1 MPTLRKLLTAI
12 AIIFLICFIINV
24 VLRYAVPTDQ
34 YKQLIESQ
42 VAAHTNYNLTIKG
55 DVGLSLFP
63 APQLILNDVTLQDK
77 TGNANVKAG
86 QIDVQVQWAPLVS
99 HQIVL
104 NYLNVTDTLI
114 HLSPNLAILFNGKIM
129 VNMAT
134 QTASIPNFRATLN
147 GVPLHGQ
154 ANATWVT
161 QSGITKV
168 TFSSTTHMANG
179 LITKSGECDI
189 NSNTKHL
196 SVNESVKIM
205 NVDLGPIFRAF
216 NFKQRFGGILN
227 ASAQLTTNDNNGSW
241 LSNLNGNG
249 NFTISKASFGQLD
262 LMSAVNQNLKVLNF
276 ATVTGTFNIRNG
288 TFSNNDLLMTGPLL
302 HATGAGSINL
312 PNNTINYQLSL
323 QEKLTDSFK
332 LPVTIS
338 GNLGHPNVQINLKKT
353 VNNVINTILNDHK
366 LNLKKLFQ

>member
-1 MPTLRKLLTAI
+1 MQALRKLLTAI
-12 AIIFLICFIINV
+12 AIIFLACFVINFI
-24 VLRYAVPTDQ
+24 LRYAVPTEK

-42 VAAHTNYNLTIKG
+42 VAEHTNYNLNIKG

-63 APQLILNDVTLQDK
+63 APQLILTDVTLQDK

-86 QIDVQVQWAPLVS
+86 QIALQVQWRPLFS

-104 NYLNVTDTLI
+104 NYLNLTDTLI
-114 HLSPNLAILFNGKIM
+114 RVSPNLAVLFNGKVM
-129 VNMAT
+129 VNLAT
-134 QTASIPNFRATLN
+134 RTASIPNFHAALN
-147 GVPLHGQ
+147 GVPANGQ
-154 ANATWVT
+154 VNATWVT

-168 TFSSTTHMANG
+168 TFTSTAHMAG
-179 LITKSGECDI
+179 GIITKSGECDI
-189 NSNTKHL
+189 NRATKRI
-196 SVNESVKIM
+196 SVTESIKIM
-205 NVDLGPIFRAF
+205 GVDLGPIFRAF

-227 ASAQLTTNDNNGSW
+227 ASATLSTNDNSGSW

-249 NFTISKASFGQLD
+249 NFAIRDASFGQLN
-262 LMSAVNQNLKVLNF
+262 LMSAVNQNLKILNF
-276 ATVTGTFNIRNG
+276 STVTGTFNIKNG
-288 TFSNNDLLMTGPLL
+288 VFSNNDLLMTGPLL

-323 QEKLTDSFK
+323 QEKLTDAFK

-338 GNLGHPNVQINLKKT
+338 GNLSHPNVQINLKKT

-366 LNLKKLFQ
+366 LNLKKFFQ